1 MAEMDRMTID
11 ERRKYLHKIWGR
23 YRDSTKQEK
32 SQLLTEAEVVTG
44 LHRKSIM
51 RILNGRLSRKKRE
64 KQRGRRYGC
73 EVEDAVMM
81 IARSLD
87 YICAE
92 RLKPNLSW
100 VGEHLAVHGE
110 LKLDAEL
117 RDLLAAIS
125 ITTLKRVLKKRGKSE
140 AKLAF
145 RKSPS
150 QQQKQLSR
158 TIPIQRID
166 WQTQEPG
173 HFEVDLVHHSGLN
186 ASGSY
191 VYSLQMVDFAIGWAE
206 LTAIYGNSFQA
217 TKDGFDYLISR
228 LPFNVLELH
237 PDNGA
242 EFINQLLYRYWH
254 ELVPNLRVSRSKP
267 YPKNDNR
274 FIEENNHSLIRAYI
288 GHSRFDSLEQ
298 LHCLR
303 ELYHKLWLYHNFFLP
318 VMHLIKE
325 KRMTENK
332 TMRRI
337 HDQALTPLD
346 RLIQTG
352 VLAKDREEE
361 LLEIRRAIN
370 PIVLRSQID
379 RSIQKLLALPCLK
392 SGEKLDFYKTKH
404 YIKKPSV
411 TLSIGLTLQN
421 DLPLI
426 LRQWGCKRNGLPMK
440 KWTQS

>member
-1 MAEMDRMTID
+1 MAETDRMTID

-23 YRDSTKQEK
+23 YRDSTKHEK
-32 SQLLTEAEVVTG
+32 SQLLTDAEAVTG

-64 KQRGRRYGC
+64 KQRGQRYGC
-73 EVEDAVMM
+73 EVEDAVMI

-100 VGEHLAVHGE
+100 VAEHLAAHNE

-117 RDLLAAIS
+117 RDLLADIS
-125 ITTLKRVLKKRGKSE
+125 ITTLKRVLKKRGRAE

-158 TIPIQRID
+158 MIPIQRID

-173 HFEVDLVHHSGLN
+173 HFEVDLVHHSGPTT
-186 ASGSY
+186 GGIY
-191 VYSLQMVDFAIGWAE
+191 VYSLQMVDVAIGWAE

-217 TKDGFDYLISR
+217 TKDGFDYLFSR

-254 ELVPNLRVSRSKP
+254 ELVPNLQVSRSKP
-267 YPKNDNR
+267 YRKNDNR

-288 GHSRFDSLEQ
+288 GHSRFDSLDQ
-298 LHCLR
+298 LQCLR
-303 ELYHKLWLYHNFFLP
+303 ELYDKLWLYHNFFLP
-318 VMHLIKE
+318 VMHLKE
-325 KRMTENK
+325 KRMTDNK

-352 VLAKDREEE
+352 VLAKEREEE
-361 LLEIRRAIN
+361 LLETRRAIN

-379 RSIQKLLALPCLK
+379 ALIEKLLSLPCLK
-392 SGEKLDFYKTKH
+392 PGEKLDFYKTKH
-404 YIKKPSV
+404 YLKEPSV
-411 TLSIGLTLQN
+411 TLSIEPTTMS
-421 DLPLI
+421 
-426 LRQWGCKRNGLPMK
+426 R
-440 KWTQS
+440 